1 MFENQ
6 TVVKML
12 CVVENSTPSTSENGD
27 LFRELAI
34 SHCCIALFVA
44 MDWVD
49 TSLGGIWKVP
59 LYIINKV

>member
-1 MFENQ
+1 
-6 TVVKML
+6 ML

-49 TSLGGIWKVP
+49 TSLGGIWKVS